1 MYKYIY
7 IHNYIYIALVVAVW
21 EFVLW
26 SWLESLNQTLWGMEI
41 AMLDFDV
48 DLDVQIMAKSGFS
61 QLMFRPFTVEYH
73 FHTGTILVYVEM
85 KGFRTD
91 MYSLPKLGSHTFED
105 HITTTSP

>member
-1 MYKYIY
+1 
-7 IHNYIYIALVVAVW
+7 
-21 EFVLW
+21 
-26 SWLESLNQTLWGMEI
+26 
-41 AMLDFDV
+41 MLDFDV

-73 FHTGTILVYVEM
+73 VHTGTILVHVEM

-91 MYSLPKLGSHTFED
+91 MYSLPKLGSQTFED